1 MALLLEISAVSADAE
16 YELRALHQWIGAD
29 ETLTGVCTGT
39 ARASGPPRPG
49 HMGLGFDVLE
59 LVVNSGLAAG
69 ALAVSIASWL
79 DARRGAARL
88 RITRGRVVVEVPA
101 DTPEATLEVIHTLL
115 NGGHDE
121 RSGTDGDEEAA
132 GDDGGETPAG
142 TAEDEAVRSVNGH
155 RP

>member
-1 MALLLEISAVSADAE
+1 MALLLEISAMGADVE
-16 YELRALHQWIGAD
+16 YELRSLHRWIGAD
-29 ETLTGVCTGT
+29 ETLTGACTGT
-39 ARASGPPRPG
+39 PRASGPARPD

-88 RITRGRVVVEVPA
+88 RMTCGRVVVEVPA
-101 DTPEATLEVIHTLL
+101 DTPEATLTVIRTLL
-115 NGGHDE
+115 HDGQDENHGTNGEETTD
-121 RSGTDGDEEAA
+121 GTDGDEPMRAA
-132 GDDGGETPAG
+132 
-142 TAEDEAVRSVNGH
+142 NGH